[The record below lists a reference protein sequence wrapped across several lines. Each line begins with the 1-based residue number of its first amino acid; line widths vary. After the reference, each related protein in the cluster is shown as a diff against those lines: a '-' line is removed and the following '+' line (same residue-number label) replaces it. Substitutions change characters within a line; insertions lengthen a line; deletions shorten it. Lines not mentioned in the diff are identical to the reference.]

1 MLIVEDMQDTG
12 TTLKK
17 LIALFADLKPK
28 AIDIAVL
35 FRRPD
40 KETGLD
46 IKFWGLECSDFIIGY
61 GLDFDEYGR
70 SFPEIYQKI

>member
-1 MLIVEDMQDTG
+1 VLIVEDMQDTG

-40 KETGLD
+40 KETGLE
-46 IKFWGLECSDFIIGY
+46 L
-61 GLDFDEYGR
+61 
-70 SFPEIYQKI
+70 